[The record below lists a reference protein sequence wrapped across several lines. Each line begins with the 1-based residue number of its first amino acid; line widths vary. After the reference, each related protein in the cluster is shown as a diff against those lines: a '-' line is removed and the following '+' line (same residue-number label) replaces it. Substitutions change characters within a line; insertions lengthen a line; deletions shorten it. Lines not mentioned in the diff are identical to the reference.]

1 MHVMSNKTISVS
13 HRSTDEVIVWGEALT
28 QSRVIGLFPK
38 LRKAFIISRLKYWSL
53 DAKSILEILEEEDLS
68 NKTYSYQ
75 MMRITLASPTHSTA
89 ISH

>member
-38 LRKAFIISRLKYWSL
+38 LHHFQV
-53 DAKSILEILEEEDLS
+53 EILVS
-68 NKTYSYQ
+68 
-75 MMRITLASPTHSTA
+75 RC
-89 ISH
+89 